1 MDPETIQK
9 YRERLLSQQQQIE
22 RRIFQIGSDLYDM
35 ESERD
40 IEYTDHAQAEAVNDP
55 MIAQDERSRHLIEE
69 IQAALA
75 RLDEGTYGA
84 CERCGEPINP
94 ARLEAL
100 PTARRCVPCQ
110 EEVE

>member
-1 MDPETIQK
+1 MDSEMAQK
-9 YRERLLSQQQQIE
+9 YRERLLAEQRQVEQCIFRIE
-22 RRIFQIGSDLYDM
+22 ADLHDM

-40 IEYTDHAQAEAVNDP
+40 IEYTDHAQEEAVNDP

>member
-1 MDPETIQK
+1 MDSEMAQK
-9 YRERLLSQQQQIE
+9 YRERLLAEQRQVEQ
-22 RRIFQIGSDLYDM
+22 RIFRIEADLHDM

-40 IEYTDHAQAEAVNDP
+40 IEYTDHAQEEAVNDP

-69 IQAALA
+69 IQVALA